1 MTRSIPGDWFP
12 GTIPDNVVLGQGV
25 HIETSCSFARFRSRM
40 PVAARFGDHCSAY
53 AGCMFDLGPQAQMD
67 IGAWTLLNGLW
78 VIADAEIT
86 IGSYGLISW
95 NVVVMDTYRAARD
108 VAVRRGQLR
117 TFAVDRDPQV
127 FSDADPGD
135 GPRPVTIEDN
145 VWIGFDCCIL
155 PGVRIGAGSV
165 IGARSVVDSDIP
177 PNSLAAGN
185 PAKVIRSLVG
195 REAEV

>member
-1 MTRSIPGDWFP
+1 
-12 GTIPDNVVLGQGV
+12 
-25 HIETSCSFARFRSRM
+25 
-40 PVAARFGDHCSAY
+40 
-53 AGCMFDLGPQAQMD
+53 
-67 IGAWTLLNGLW
+67 LLNGLW

-108 VAVRRGQLR
+108 AALRREQLR
-117 TFAVDRDPQV
+117 AFAAARDPQV
-127 FSDADPGD
+127 FSAADRGD
-135 GPRPVTIEDN
+135 GPRPVIIEDN

-177 PNSLAAGN
+177 SSSVAAGN

-195 REAEV
+195 PEAE